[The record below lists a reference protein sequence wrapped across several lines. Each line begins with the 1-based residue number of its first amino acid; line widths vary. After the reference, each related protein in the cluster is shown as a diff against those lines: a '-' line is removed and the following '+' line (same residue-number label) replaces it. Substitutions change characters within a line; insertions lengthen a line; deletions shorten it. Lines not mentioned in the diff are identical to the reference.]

1 MNQIK
6 ERWIVGL
13 ALFSMF
19 FGAGNVIFPPFLGM
33 QAGYL
38 WLPAF
43 ISYYL
48 ADIGLALL
56 AIFAMLKCDSDIEG
70 ITKRIGK
77 IPAALL
83 SSAIFLCVGPLLAI
97 PRTGATTF
105 EMAVLPLFPGMNSIL
120 FSVLFFALIL
130 GLCLKESSVVDIV
143 GKFLTPALFIGLLIV
158 IIKGI
163 INPLGG
169 ADALP
174 RMVNVISTGIISGY
188 QTMDV
193 LAALIFGVIIFK
205 TVEQKGYTKLEEKR
219 RIIGGAGLVAAGGL
233 LIVYGGLSYLGAT
246 VSQTAASDISRAN
259 LVVEIIKSLMGYAGV
274 VIFAIVVA
282 LACVTTAVALVSSS
296 ATFFSRM
303 TGGRVKYGAIVIGM
317 CIFSAVV
324 SNVGLETIIAVSEP
338 ILSIVYAPALT
349 LIVLSLFGDRIKSD
363 YVFKAAA
370 LGATVVSLITL
381 ANGKGFG
388 FDFVRAFPLNDMGL
402 AWVLPTIVCGM
413 IGYFIGKKVR
423 V

>member
-56 AIFAMLKCDSDIEG
+56 AIFAMLKCNSDIEG

-83 SSAIFLCVGPLLAI
+83 SCAIFLCVGPLLAI

-105 EMAVLPLFPGMNSIL
+105 EMAALPLVPGMNSIL

-158 IIKGI
+158 IAKGV

-169 ADALP
+169 VDALP
-174 RMVNVISTGIISGY
+174 RMANVISTGIISGY

-246 VSQTAASDISRAN
+246 VSQTAAPDISRAN
-259 LVVEIIKSLMGYAGV
+259 LVVDIIKSLMGYAGV

-303 TGGRVKYGAIVIGM
+303 TGGRVKYRAIVIGM

-338 ILSIVYAPALT
+338 IFSIVYAPALT

-363 YVFKAAA
+363 DVFKAAA

-381 ANGKGFG
+381 ANGKGLG
-388 FDFVRAFPLNDMGL
+388 FDFIRAFPLNEMGL
-402 AWVLPTIVCGM
+402 AWVLPTIVCGI

>member
-1 MNQIK
+1 
-6 ERWIVGL
+6 
-13 ALFSMF
+13 
-19 FGAGNVIFPPFLGM
+19 
-33 QAGYL
+33 
-38 WLPAF
+38 
-43 ISYYL
+43 
-48 ADIGLALL
+48 
-56 AIFAMLKCDSDIEG
+56 
-70 ITKRIGK
+70 
-77 IPAALL
+77 
-83 SSAIFLCVGPLLAI
+83 
-97 PRTGATTF
+97 
-105 EMAVLPLFPGMNSIL
+105 MNSIL